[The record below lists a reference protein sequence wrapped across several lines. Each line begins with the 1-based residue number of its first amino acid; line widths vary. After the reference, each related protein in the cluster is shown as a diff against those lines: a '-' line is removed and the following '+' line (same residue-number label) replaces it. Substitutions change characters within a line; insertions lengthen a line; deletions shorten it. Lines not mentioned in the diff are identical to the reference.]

1 MAIGDQGHEVP
12 SDGRNSP
19 QGPADNSGRVGKH
32 VSGSGSMPGTGASAG
47 ESDQHPGNTHDAPYG
62 SK

>member
-1 MAIGDQGHEVP
+1 MAIGEQGSNVP
-12 SDGRNSP
+12 SNVPGH
-19 QGPADNSGRVGKH
+19 GPSDNSARVGKH
-32 VSGSGSMPGTGASAG
+32 VSGSGDMPGTGASAG